1 MKKSFILALLTLTL
15 FLITYYFPSASFN
28 ELEHSIL
35 DYRFKNRQ
43 ALEPDSRIVIIGLDQ
58 NSLSKIDLPF
68 FAFGQIFAQVTNYSR
83 KLDCAGIIFDVVF
96 PPSTEKAIRQ
106 HIKKVAKELGLELPH
121 SLIRKLGF
129 EREFRSALLKL
140 KISNTNLV
148 IGYGWEKDQKQ
159 AGNQTLYKIAGA
171 KNTGFFNLPV
181 DGDNKIRRAMLQKKS
196 ETGKTFNSIAYLGA
210 KSLEPDIAINKKAY
224 QQINFCGPG
233 KTFKTIPLID
243 FLEMMEKQ
251 NSSAKELKDKLLLTG
266 FTDITDF
273 KSTPYGY
280 MPGVEIHAN
289 IIDNIL
295 NQRFLKRLDKKYELL
310 FLLIIILAMLVI
322 QCRSPLISITAGILG
337 IIIWLF
343 SADHYFSSL
352 WIPTFKPVFLLTAT
366 STIFLLHYLLEIYS
380 DRKRIKSIFKSYV
393 SDSVLDEILAT
404 ESEDFISGQRREL
417 CILIADIRGFTSFSE
432 KFEADEVVNFLNAY
446 FARITDI
453 IMQNRGVVD
462 KFLGDGVLAFFNAP
476 VENKNFV
483 NDAIKSAVQIRDYV
497 NSEEFR
503 DISRGVNLKTGMALH
518 VGSVVF
524 GNVGSE
530 KKAEFTVIG
539 DAVNTCSRMESL
551 NKEYSTS
558 LIVSDKVVELSE
570 TDIKW
575 KLIEEKILRGKTEKI
590 KLYTDIKEK

>member
-1 MKKSFILALLTLTL
+1 MKKSFLLALLTLILL
-15 FLITYYFPSASFN
+15 FITYCYTPESFN
-28 ELEHSIL
+28 DLENRIL

-43 ALEPDSRIVIIGLDQ
+43 PLEPDSRIVIIGLDQ

-83 KLDCAGIIFDVVF
+83 KLDSAGIIFDVVF

-106 HIKKVAKELGLELPH
+106 HIKNVAKELGLELPY

-129 EREFRSALLKL
+129 EREFRSAMLKL
-140 KISNTNLV
+140 KTSDTNLV
-148 IGYGWEKDQKQ
+148 IGYAWEKNQRQ

-181 DGDNKIRRAMLQKKS
+181 DGDNKIRRAMLQKES
-196 ETGKTFNSIAYLGA
+196 ENGQTFNSIAYLGA
-210 KSLEPDIAINKKAY
+210 KSIESDIVISKKAY
-224 QQINFCGPG
+224 RQINFCGPG

-243 FLEMMEKQ
+243 FLEMAEK
-251 NSSAKELKDKLLLTG
+251 NTEVPEKLRNKLMLVG

-280 MPGVEIHAN
+280 MPGVELHAN

-295 NQRFLKRLDKKYELL
+295 NHRFLKKLPRQYEFL
-310 FLLIIILAMLVI
+310 FLLVILAVMFAA
-322 QCRSPLISITAGILG
+322 QFRSPILSIGSGIIG
-337 IIIWLF
+337 SIIWLY
-343 SADHYFSSL
+343 SADLYFSSL
-352 WIPTFKPVFLLTAT
+352 WISTFKPVFILAVT
-366 STIFLLHYLLEIYS
+366 STFFLLQYLMEIYT

-393 SDSVLDEILAT
+393 SDSVLDEILA
-404 ESEDFISGQRREL
+404 SNSKDFISGQRRKL
-417 CILIADIRGFTSFSE
+417 CVLIADIRGFTSFSE

-483 NDAIKSAVQIRDYV
+483 NDAIKSAIQIRDYV
-497 NSEEFR
+497 KSEEFKG
-503 DISRGVNLKTGMALH
+503 ISRGIELKTGIALH

-524 GNVGSE
+524 GNIGSE

-558 LIVSDKVVELSE
+558 LIVSEKVVELSE

-590 KLYTDIKEK
+590 KLYTDIKQK

>member
-1 MKKSFILALLTLTL
+1 MKKSFILVLLTLAL
-15 FLITYYFPSASFN
+15 FLITYFFPPTSFN
-28 ELEHSIL
+28 DLENRIL
-35 DYRFKNRQ
+35 DYRFKSRQ
-43 ALEPDSRIVIIGLDQ
+43 TLKPDSRIVIIGLDQ

-68 FAFGQIFAQVTNYSR
+68 FAFGQIFARVTNYSR
-83 KLDCAGIIFDVVF
+83 KLDSAGIIFDVVF

-106 HIKKVAKELGLELPH
+106 HIKNVAKQLGLELPY

-140 KISNTNLV
+140 KTSDTNLV
-148 IGYGWEKDQKQ
+148 IGYAWEKNQNQ
-159 AGNQTLYKIAGA
+159 AGNPTLYKIAGA

-181 DGDNKIRRAMLQKKS
+181 DGDNKIRRAMLQKK
-196 ETGKTFNSIAYLGA
+196 TAKGTTLNSIAYLGA
-210 KSLEPDIAINKKAY
+210 RSIEPDIAVNKKEY
-224 QQINFCGPG
+224 QQINFRGPG

-243 FLEMMEKQ
+243 FLEMSEKKTDLPQ
-251 NSSAKELKDKLLLTG
+251 KLSNKLLLVG

-295 NQRFLKRLDKKYELL
+295 NKRFLKKMEPEYEIIL
-310 FLLIIILAMLVI
+310 LLIILAAMFI
-322 QCRSPLISITAGILG
+322 AKFRSPILSIAFGIAGS
-337 IIIWLF
+337 IIWLL
-343 SADHYFSSL
+343 SADFYFSDL
-352 WIPTFKPVFLLTAT
+352 WIPTFKPIFIIAVTSIFFLLK
-366 STIFLLHYLLEIYS
+366 YLLEIYS

-393 SDSVLDEILAT
+393 SDSVLDEILT
-404 ESEDFISGQRREL
+404 SNSEDFISGQRREL

-446 FARITDI
+446 FTRITEI

-483 NDAIKSAVQIRDYV
+483 NDAINSAVQIRDYV
-497 NSEEFR
+497 NSSEFNE
-503 DISRGVNLKTGMALH
+503 ISKGIKLKTGIALH

-558 LIVSDKVVELSE
+558 LIVSDKVVELSD

-575 KLIEEKILRGKTEKI
+575 KLIEEKTLRGKTEKI
-590 KLYTDIKEK
+590 RLYTDIKQN